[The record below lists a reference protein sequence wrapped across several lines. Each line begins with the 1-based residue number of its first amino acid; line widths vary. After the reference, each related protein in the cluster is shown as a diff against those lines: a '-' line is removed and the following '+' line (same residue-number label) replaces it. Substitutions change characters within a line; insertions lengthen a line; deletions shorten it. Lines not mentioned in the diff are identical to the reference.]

1 MKTLYLIRHSKSSWE
16 ISNISDLYRPLNQR
30 GYDDALALGAFMQAE
45 KYIPEVIISS
55 PSVRTYS
62 TALIVLNQLS
72 MSQLQLEIDISLYET
87 DVEKYAD
94 AVLDRLSSVNT
105 IALVGH
111 NDIITHFAEYLTA
124 NALDAMKTS
133 SILAIELNYS
143 FPVKSL
149 AGKGTLRARK
159 DFK

>member
-30 GYDDALALGAFMQAE
+30 GYDDALALGAFMQVE

-72 MSQLQLEIDISLYET
+72 MSQLQLEIDNTLYET

-105 IALVGH
+105 I
-111 NDIITHFAEYLTA
+111 
-124 NALDAMKTS
+124 
-133 SILAIELNYS
+133 
-143 FPVKSL
+143 
-149 AGKGTLRARK
+149 
-159 DFK
+159 

>member
-1 MKTLYLIRHSKSSWE
+1 
-16 ISNISDLYRPLNQR
+16 
-30 GYDDALALGAFMQAE
+30 
-45 KYIPEVIISS
+45 
-55 PSVRTYS
+55 
-62 TALIVLNQLS
+62 
-72 MSQLQLEIDISLYET
+72 
-87 DVEKYAD
+87 
-94 AVLDRLSSVNT
+94 
-105 IALVGH
+105 
-111 NDIITHFAEYLTA
+111 THFAEYLTA